1 VPLMTPGR
9 TAQQYRFFLDPR
21 YSIDYWRA
29 AKFEWRDQ
37 TSPDYRVFFLLD
49 GTLDLAIAGHPEQVI
64 SPSVLLLDPSVTAT
78 GKGQLREVLAVNLAA
93 QMVVD
98 CALRMR
104 LVSSE
109 TAVVFPRRLL
119 RGEEKL
125 SQLGQ
130 ALAAE
135 VAMEDVGREIVIAA
149 LIEQLLVHL
158 LRHHSTMRRSSELEL
173 SRVGLIDRRIRRAAE
188 LMQARLDEDLTLKDI
203 AAASYLS
210 PFHFSRLF
218 KKLTGTTPLAYLGSQ
233 RIARARLLLA
243 QSDLSITQIAA
254 QVGYGSGSHFTKAF
268 RQATG
273 LTPKQFRAAVISR
286 A

>member
-1 VPLMTPGR
+1 MTPGR